1 MAIYKQ
7 ERRTSTMKAIILFA
21 ILSSAVCLG
30 CTHRQ
35 QQSQPKETPDKELV
49 NSISDAE
56 KEKLTV
62 LLDELRKRLDAT
74 TDTALRINAFG
85 NGRESHTIRVDLLLK
100 TPEWEKRFRERII
113 DSPALRFD
121 GPDGQEPCELKGVN
135 QTGNV
140 SLAPRK
146 ATFSTSDRQAHFI
159 LQNHSI
165 DTVSY
170 GSSYQLAYE
179 EDGKWYYLPTDRF
192 FTLEKI
198 ELLPDG
204 ETTFRANLYPEINR
218 NRPGRYRFFKEIEI
232 GGQKE
237 LMMAEFKLAA
247 PPIKPPTSNGLSY
260 EYGLAAPDSTQLRA
274 CAELQDISIW
284 TEKKVYPLD
293 VSSVDVYVWNPT
305 SMPFSFGRRWNL
317 EIWKKGKWVAVKC
330 KASVILCKD
339 DEMSGETTPELLCFH
354 FPVSQWYHLEKGKYR
369 ICKSFSHDGKKLAL
383 NAEFEIK

>member
-1 MAIYKQ
+1 
-7 ERRTSTMKAIILFA
+7 MKTIILFA
-21 ILSSAVCLG
+21 MLSGAVCLS
-30 CTHRQ
+30 CTHKRHQ
-35 QQSQPKETPDKELV
+35 PQPKKTPGKELA

-56 KEKLTV
+56 KEKLTA
-62 LLDELRKRLDAT
+62 LLDELRKRLEAT

-100 TPEWEKRFRERII
+100 TPEWEKRFRERIM
-113 DSPALRFD
+113 DSPLLRFD

-140 SLAPRK
+140 SLAPRQ
-146 ATFSTSDRQAHFI
+146 TSFSASDRQAHFI

-179 EDGKWYYLPTDRF
+179 KNGQWYYLPTDRF
-192 FTLEKI
+192 FTSEQTS
-198 ELLPDG
+198 LLPDG

-247 PPIKPPTSNGLSY
+247 PPIKPPTSKGMSY

-305 SMPFSFGRRWNL
+305 STPFSFGRRWNL
-317 EIWKKGKWVAVKC
+317 EIRKGNKWTEAKC
-330 KASVILCKD
+330 KVSLILCKD
-339 DEMSGETTPELLCFH
+339 DEMSGETTPELLCFR
-354 FPVSQWYHLEKGKYR
+354 FPVSQWHHLEKGKYR
-369 ICKSFSHDGKKLAL
+369 ICKSFSHDGKELAL

>member
-1 MAIYKQ
+1 
-7 ERRTSTMKAIILFA
+7 MKAIILFA

-49 NSISDAE
+49 NSISNAE
-56 KEKLTV
+56 KEKLIV
-62 LLDELRKRLDAT
+62 LLDELRKRLDTT

-100 TPEWEKRFRERII
+100 TPEWEKRFREHIM
-113 DSPALRFD
+113 DSPLLRFD
-121 GPDGQEPCELKGVN
+121 GPDGQELCELKGVN

-140 SLAPRK
+140 SLAPRQ

-204 ETTFRANLYPEINR
+204 ETTFRANLYPEVGI
-218 NRPGRYRFFKEIEI
+218 
-232 GGQKE
+232 
-237 LMMAEFKLAA
+237 
-247 PPIKPPTSNGLSY
+247 
-260 EYGLAAPDSTQLRA
+260 
-274 CAELQDISIW
+274 
-284 TEKKVYPLD
+284 
-293 VSSVDVYVWNPT
+293 
-305 SMPFSFGRRWNL
+305 FS
-317 EIWKKGKWVAVKC
+317 KC
-330 KASVILCKD
+330 
-339 DEMSGETTPELLCFH
+339 P
-354 FPVSQWYHLEKGKYR
+354 
-369 ICKSFSHDGKKLAL
+369 
-383 NAEFEIK
+383 

>member
-1 MAIYKQ
+1 
-7 ERRTSTMKAIILFA
+7 MKTIILFA
-21 ILSSAVCLG
+21 MLSGAVCLS
-30 CTHRQ
+30 CTHKRH
-35 QQSQPKETPDKELV
+35 QSQPEATPDKESAV
-49 NSISDAE
+49 SNAE
-56 KEKLTV
+56 KEKLTA

-100 TPEWEKRFRERII
+100 TPEWEKRFREHIM
-113 DSPALRFD
+113 DSPLLRFD

-140 SLAPRK
+140 SLASRK

-247 PPIKPPTSNGLSY
+247 PPIKPPTSKGLSY

-284 TEKKVYPLD
+284 TEKKDSLD
-293 VSSVDVYVWNPT
+293 ALFKAHGWENDTLLDQEKQDSITNTLDYIDACSLV
-305 SMPFSFGRRWNL
+305 
-317 EIWKKGKWVAVKC
+317 KG
-330 KASVILCKD
+330 
-339 DEMSGETTPELLCFH
+339 
-354 FPVSQWYHLEKGKYR
+354 
-369 ICKSFSHDGKKLAL
+369 
-383 NAEFEIK
+383 FENK

>member
-1 MAIYKQ
+1 
-7 ERRTSTMKAIILFA
+7 MKAIILFA

-204 ETTFRANLYPEINR
+204 ETTFRANLYPEVNK
-218 NRPGRYRFFKEIEI
+218 NRPGRYRFFKEIGI

-293 VSSVDVYVWNPT
+293 VSSVDMYVWNPT
-305 SMPFSFGRRWNL
+305 STPFSFGRRWNL
-317 EIWKKGKWVAVKC
+317 EMWKKGKWVAVKC

-339 DEMSGETTPELLCFH
+339 DEMSGETTPELLCFR
-354 FPVSQWYHLEKGKYR
+354 FPVSQWYHLEKRKYR
-369 ICKSFSHDGKKLAL
+369 ICKSFSHDGKKLTL

>member
-1 MAIYKQ
+1 
-7 ERRTSTMKAIILFA
+7 MKTIILFA
-21 ILSSAVCLG
+21 MLSGAVCLS
-30 CTHRQ
+30 CTHKRHQ
-35 QQSQPKETPDKELV
+35 PQPKATPDKE
-49 NSISDAE
+49 SAISNAE

-62 LLDELRKRLDAT
+62 LLDELRRRLDAT

-100 TPEWEKRFRERII
+100 TPEWEKRFRERIM
-113 DSPALRFD
+113 DSPLLRFD

-140 SLAPRK
+140 SLAPRQ
-146 ATFSTSDRQAHFI
+146 TSFSASDRQAHFI

-179 EDGKWYYLPTDRF
+179 KNGQWYYLPTDRF
-192 FTLEKI
+192 FTSEQTS
-198 ELLPDG
+198 LLPDG

-247 PPIKPPTSNGLSY
+247 PPIKPPTSKGMSY

-305 SMPFSFGRRWNL
+305 STPFSFGRRWNL
-317 EIWKKGKWVAVKC
+317 EIRKGNKWTEAKC
-330 KASVILCKD
+330 KVSLILCKD
-339 DEMSGETTPELLCFH
+339 DEMSGETTPELLCFR
-354 FPVSQWYHLEKGKYR
+354 FPVSQWHHLEKGKYR
-369 ICKSFSHDGKKLAL
+369 ICKSFSHDGKELAL